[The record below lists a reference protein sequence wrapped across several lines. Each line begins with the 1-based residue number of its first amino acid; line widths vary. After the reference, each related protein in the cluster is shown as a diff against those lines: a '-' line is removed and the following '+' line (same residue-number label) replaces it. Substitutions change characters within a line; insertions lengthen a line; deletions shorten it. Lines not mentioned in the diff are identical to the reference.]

1 MAKTNSDGNV
11 VVPIELSLEEPE
23 ETIRNNYSV
32 TIKISKEQNNEST
45 LVPLSAI
52 IRDNSGKS
60 YVNVINT
67 ETKEQSKKEI
77 KTGEIVGTDVEVKGL
92 ATNEKVVKVSS
103 TKSSKKSSGG
113 LQLPG
118 TGGPGGGQGGAPQGP
133 PPGGN

>member
-92 ATNEKVVKVSS
+92 ATNEKVVSVSS

-113 LQLPG
+113 LKLPG
-118 TGGPGGGQGGAPQGP
+118 TGGGQGGAPQGP